1 MSNDAGKILKKNSIL
16 VIGDKGQLGWELIRQ
31 AESFDGRVV
40 GVDIEELDITD
51 QLAVQ
56 AYLNQQMFSAVIN
69 AAAYTAVDKAEK
81 EPEIAFSVNR
91 DGPRN
96 LALACN
102 EKSIPLVH
110 VSTDYVF
117 DGYKSGPY
125 GEDDLPSPI
134 GIYAHS
140 KAEGEQW
147 VAKAA
152 RRHMIVR
159 TAWLYGVHANNFVKT
174 MLRLGREKTELR
186 VVNDQYGC
194 PTSAAALAA
203 AILTICRNIFTAD
216 DFNAWGVYHYCDAGE
231 TTWYEFARKIFDI
244 AAGYETLSLQKLVP
258 ITTKEYPTP
267 AKRPPNSVLS
277 CDKIQRIFNIQ
288 RKPWEENLAEVM
300 QRLYGA
306 KTLRSKM

>member
-1 MSNDAGKILKKNSIL
+1 MSNDARKNVEKRSIL
-16 VIGDKGQLGWELIRQ
+16 VIGAKGQLGWEIIRQ
-31 AESFDGRVV
+31 GEAFEGNVV
-40 GVDIEELDITD
+40 GVDIEELDITH
-51 QLAVQ
+51 QSAVQ
-56 AYLNQQMFSAVIN
+56 TYLNRQTFSVVIN
-69 AAAYTAVDKAEK
+69 AAAYTAVDRAEN
-81 EPEIAFSVNR
+81 EPQIAFSVNR

-102 EKSIPLVH
+102 EQSIPLVH

-117 DGYKSGPY
+117 DGLKSGSY
-125 GEDDLPSPI
+125 GEDDSPSPV
-134 GIYAHS
+134 GVYAHS

-152 RRHMIVR
+152 RRHIIVR
-159 TAWLYGVHANNFVKT
+159 TAWLYGVHASNFVKT

-186 VVNDQYGC
+186 VVSDQCGC

-203 AILTICRNIFTAD
+203 AILTICRKILAVD
-216 DFNAWGVYHYCDAGE
+216 DFNVWGVYHYCDAGE
-231 TTWYEFARKIFDI
+231 TTWYGFAKKIFEI
-244 AAGYETLSLQKLVP
+244 APGYETLSLQKLVP

-300 QRLYGA
+300 QRLYGGED
-306 KTLRSKM
+306 S